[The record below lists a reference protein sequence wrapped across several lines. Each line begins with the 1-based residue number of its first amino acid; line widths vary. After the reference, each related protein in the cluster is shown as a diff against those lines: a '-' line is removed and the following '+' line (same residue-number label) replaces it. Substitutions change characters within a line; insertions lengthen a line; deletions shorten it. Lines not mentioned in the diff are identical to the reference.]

1 MVTEKIV
8 LYGNLLCPMVPPVR
22 SLLERA
28 GAPYDYVDIS
38 LDRAARQRVI
48 EINHGNASVPTLV
61 FPDGGTLTE
70 PKLSELTARLE
81 ALGHTVFPETF
92 GQRVLIVLQDPK
104 LLTFG
109 LIFLAIG
116 VLAQQPSLLIAGGIL
131 LVVTLLGRL
140 PLWRGKR

>member
-1 MVTEKIV
+1 MTEKIV
-8 LYGNLLCPMVPPVR
+8 LYGNVLCPMVPPVR

-38 LDRAARQRVI
+38 LDRAARQRVL
-48 EINHGNASVPTLV
+48 EINNGNASVPTLV

-81 ALGHTVFPETF
+81 ALGHTVSPETF
-92 GQRVLIVLQDPK
+92 SQRVLIVLQDPK
-104 LLTFG
+104 ILTFG
-109 LIFLAIG
+109 MVFLAIG
-116 VLAQQPSLLIAGGIL
+116 VFGSEPSLLIAGGVL
-131 LVVTLLGRL
+131 LALTLLGRL